1 MKKKLLATILTFI
14 IILLLL
20 FNLYLYLDSKKV
32 LEVYNIKADVNITYN
47 KTAFKLT
54 EDNILH
60 FGSLPYKGSFSST
73 RTLNFNNTYPYDIK
87 IILKNNGPEWVY
99 FSNNNFII
107 KKNETKKVDVIIN
120 PKNVTTKLYSWNITV
135 IIKKA

>member
-1 MKKKLLATILTFI
+1 MKKRLLATILTSI

-32 LEVYNIKADVNITYN
+32 LEVYNINADVNITYN

-54 EDNILH
+54 KDNILH
-60 FGSLPYKGSFSST
+60 FGSLPYTGKFSST
-73 RTLNFNNTYPYDIK
+73 RTLTFNNTYPFDIK
-87 IILKNNGPEWVY
+87 VFLKNNGPEWVY
-99 FSNNNFII
+99 FSNNNFIL
-107 KKNETKKVDVIIN
+107 KPNENKSIDVIIN